1 MKVSQK
7 TANIML
13 IAGACLGVVLFFGL
27 KLEYPRI
34 ANYFGNPPWLGGLL
48 TGLII
53 VGGILGALS
62 LLRKPNR
69 N

>member
-1 MKVSQK
+1 MKVSK
-7 TANIML
+7 KIANIML
-13 IAGACLGVVLFFGL
+13 IAGAFLGVVLFFGL
-27 KLEYPRI
+27 QLEYPRI
-34 ANYFGNPPWLGGLL
+34 ANHFGNPPWLGGLL

-53 VGGILGALS
+53 VGGILAVLS